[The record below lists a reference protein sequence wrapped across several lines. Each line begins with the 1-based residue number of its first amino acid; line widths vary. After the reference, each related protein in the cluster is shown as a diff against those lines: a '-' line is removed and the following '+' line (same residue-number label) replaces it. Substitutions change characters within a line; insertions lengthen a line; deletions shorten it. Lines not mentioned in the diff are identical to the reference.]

1 MLSYTIRR
9 ILLGIIA
16 LLGASLIIFGMVHL
30 TPGDPVKTM
39 LKFHASSERVAELRH
54 ELGLDQPL
62 PKQYLDF
69 LWGSLRGDF
78 GKSLST
84 RRPVIS
90 EIAERFIPT
99 IKLAFSGMGI
109 AIFIGITAGVLAA
122 AFKDTIIDEIVMVIA
137 VAGVSI
143 PSFWLGLM
151 LIQLFVINLGWFPL
165 TKGTGLRSLILPAIS
180 LGLLASAV
188 IARLTRS
195 NMVEILTT
203 DYIRTARAKGLKDS
217 LVLFKH
223 SLRNALIP
231 VVTII
236 GIQIGVLLGGTVV
249 IEKVFAWPG
258 LGRLL
263 INAIYSRDYPLIQA
277 IVLYMAAGFVLMNL
291 MVDLL
296 YAYLDPRIRYD

>member
-1 MLSYTIRR
+1 MLSYTVRR
-9 ILLGIIA
+9 VLLGLIA
-16 LLGASLIIFGMVHL
+16 LLGASLIIFSMVHL
-30 TPGDPVKTM
+30 TPGDPVRTM
-39 LKFHASSERVAELRH
+39 LKFHASSERVATLRQ

-69 LWGSLRGDF
+69 LWGAIRGNF

-90 EIAERFIPT
+90 EIAERIIPT
-99 IKLAFSGMGI
+99 LKLAFTGMGI
-109 AIFIGITAGVLAA
+109 AITIGITAGVLAA
-122 AFKDTIIDEIVMVIA
+122 AFKDTIVDELVMVIA

-151 LIQLFVINLGWFPL
+151 LIQVFVVNLNWLPL
-165 TKGTGLRSLILPAIS
+165 TEGTGFRSLILPAIS

-195 NMVEILTT
+195 NMVEVLTT
-203 DYIRTARAKGLKDS
+203 DYVRTARAKGVKDS
-217 LVLFKH
+217 FVLFKH
-223 SLRNALIP
+223 ALRNALIP
-231 VVTII
+231 VITII

-277 IVLYMAAGFVLMNL
+277 IVLYLAAGFISLNL
-291 MVDLL
+291 LVDLI
-296 YAYLDPRIRYD
+296 YAFLDPRIRYD